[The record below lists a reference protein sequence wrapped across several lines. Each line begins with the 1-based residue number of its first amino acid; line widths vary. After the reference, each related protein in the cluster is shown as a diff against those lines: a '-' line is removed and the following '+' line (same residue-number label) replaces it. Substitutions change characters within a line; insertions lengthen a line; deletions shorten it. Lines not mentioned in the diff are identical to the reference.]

1 MKDDWSKR
9 LIVVPRPLDHLPKKL
24 VNTNN
29 KYCITVIQ
37 KFHRKSSIA
46 I

>member
-24 VNTNN
+24 VNTN

-37 KFHRKSSIA
+37 MFHRKSSIG